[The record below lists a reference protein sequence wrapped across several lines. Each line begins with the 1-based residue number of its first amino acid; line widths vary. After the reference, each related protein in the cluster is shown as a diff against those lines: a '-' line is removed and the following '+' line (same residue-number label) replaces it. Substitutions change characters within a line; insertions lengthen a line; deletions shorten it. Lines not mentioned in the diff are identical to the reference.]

1 MKRFILTKGME
12 LDQYFKVEKME
23 TGKITM
29 VKKTRRPDS
38 VFRMSSKVR
47 NELEEVYSIHIES
60 MGIKSE
66 CKNLSADTLII
77 SLISRL
83 FALER
88 MNAIKTKENN
98 EKKEMIK

>member
-47 NELEEVYSIHIES
+47 NELEEVYTSHIES
-60 MGIKSE
+60 MELKE
-66 CKNLSADTLII
+66 CKNFSADILVL
-77 SLISRL
+77 SLISKL
-83 FALER
+83 YTLER
-88 MNAIKTKENN
+88 TIN
-98 EKKEMIK
+98 EKESNEQKEMIK